1 MRQRGPDDGSRAVL
15 PSRARDVKSIQTR
28 RRPHRTRRVVAAAF
42 IPFLAVVCA
51 TYALVCLL
59 RARLRGPAPA
69 AAAVHRRAAQPK
81 TNAISDAG
89 RASEVELP
97 VESIYRLS
105 ATLGSA
111 TGIIEPFGRGKELSA
126 LAPFSLAHYAG
137 LVSIVVNVASE

>member
-1 MRQRGPDDGSRAVL
+1 
-15 PSRARDVKSIQTR
+15 
-28 RRPHRTRRVVAAAF
+28 VAAAF

-59 RARLRGPAPA
+59 RARLRGPAPE
-69 AAAVHRRAAQPK
+69 AAVHRRA
-81 TNAISDAG
+81 ISEA
-89 RASEVELP
+89 RRSSEVELP

-137 LVSIVVNVASE
+137 LVSLVVNVASE

>member
-1 MRQRGPDDGSRAVL
+1 M
-15 PSRARDVKSIQTR
+15 
-28 RRPHRTRRVVAAAF
+28 AAAF

-59 RARLRGPAPA
+59 RARLRGPAPE
-69 AAAVHRRAAQPK
+69 AAVHRRAA
-81 TNAISDAG
+81 NAISEA
-89 RASEVELP
+89 RRSSEVELP

-137 LVSIVVNVASE
+137 LVSLVVNVASE